1 MSDLKIL
8 TKVTMGDL
16 ELQNRLVLAPLTRA
30 RYAFHQLQILDL
42 HNRFIHGS
50 ID

>member
-1 MSDLKIL
+1 MSDLKLL
-8 TKVTMGDL
+8 TKITMGDL

-30 RYAFHQLQILDL
+30 RYVFNQPASNDVP
-42 HNRFIHGS
+42 IHPL